1 MSDKVYVEDFN
12 PSSGCWNR
20 TAIFDLEEFDKNV
33 VYTSRYGGVVRIRYV
48 DENGNEVSLK
58 ETIVVE
64 EEIPVKEKT
73 LTEEISDD
81 TMEVEEEKPIGF
93 KKKLFG

>member
-1 MSDKVYVEDFN
+1 MCSKVYIEDFN

-20 TAIFDLEEFDKNV
+20 TAIFDLKEFDKNV

-48 DENGNEVSLK
+48 DENGNEISLK
-58 ETIVVE
+58 ETKKV
-64 EEIPVKEKT
+64 PVKEKT

-81 TMEVEEEKPIGF
+81 TMEVDEVEEEESVGF